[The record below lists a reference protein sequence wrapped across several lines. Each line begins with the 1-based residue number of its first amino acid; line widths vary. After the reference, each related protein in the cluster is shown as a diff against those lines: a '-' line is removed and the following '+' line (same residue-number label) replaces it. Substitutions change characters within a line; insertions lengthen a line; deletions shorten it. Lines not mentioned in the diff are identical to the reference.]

1 MLNDALASVSDCE
14 NRLNTQYNEFDAK
27 FDNKYSEIETQFNDK
42 YTNVTNQFDNKYTEI
57 SNQFETKYNGLE
69 QEYAE
74 RVKWCQEWFRKKLIT
89 QLSQKESKKTFK
101 LYIDDYA
108 NYVVD
113 NDWTLAFSHAIE
125 DLKSH
130 GGGEIYLSINEYS
143 VDNIRLPHHTAL
155 IGVGDGSVIKH
166 NVNVNSPV
174 IELETDTTKFVQ
186 IKN

>member
-1 MLNDALASVSDCE
+1 MKID
-14 NRLNTQYNEFDAK
+14 LNTQYNEFDAK

-74 RVKWCQEWFRKKLIT
+74 ELSGVKSGLEETNT

-113 NDWTLAFSHAIE
+113 NDWDVSFFTC
-125 DLKSH
+125 
-130 GGGEIYLSINEYS
+130 N
-143 VDNIRLPHHTAL
+143 
-155 IGVGDGSVIKH
+155 
-166 NVNVNSPV
+166 
-174 IELETDTTKFVQ
+174 
-186 IKN
+186 